1 MSAAKIAAKFR
12 VSLNGAP
19 LWCGVTSTKP
29 QANAL
34 PARYGSTQGAPK
46 VDRPLWVALCRLTPP
61 VERPLWMAPA
71 LQEKFDVLALVG
83 SSLLSGLLMQS
94 TLDCWP

>member
-1 MSAAKIAAKFR
+1 MTNAIGFGW
-12 VSLNGAP
+12 LEFFAP
-19 LWCGVTSTKP
+19 SK
-29 QANAL
+29 
-34 PARYGSTQGAPK
+34 
-46 VDRPLWVALCRLTPP
+46 
-61 VERPLWMAPA
+61 RPLWMAPA

>member
-1 MSAAKIAAKFR
+1 MTMK
-12 VSLNGAP
+12 AP
-19 LWCGVTSTKP
+19 IIQMTMHRFLPPSSEVP
-29 QANAL
+29 ARL
-34 PARYGSTQGAPK
+34 PAQQSGVGADPFRTASF
-46 VDRPLWVALCRLTPP
+46 RPVRALAEC
-61 VERPLWMAPA
+61 PLWMAPA

>member
-1 MSAAKIAAKFR
+1 
-12 VSLNGAP
+12 
-19 LWCGVTSTKP
+19 
-29 QANAL
+29 
-34 PARYGSTQGAPK
+34 
-46 VDRPLWVALCRLTPP
+46 
-61 VERPLWMAPA
+61 MAPA